1 MSELENRV
9 AAIEQELAEI
19 KKTLRGNGDSKPWWE
34 RIAGTFHGSAE
45 YQEAMQ
51 LGAEYRKSLHPDV
64 DAKE

>member
-19 KKTLRGNGDSKPWWE
+19 KKALCGNGDSKPWWE
-34 RIAGTFHGSAE
+34 RIADTFHGSAE

-51 LGAEYRKSLHPDV
+51 LGSEYRKSLRPDM